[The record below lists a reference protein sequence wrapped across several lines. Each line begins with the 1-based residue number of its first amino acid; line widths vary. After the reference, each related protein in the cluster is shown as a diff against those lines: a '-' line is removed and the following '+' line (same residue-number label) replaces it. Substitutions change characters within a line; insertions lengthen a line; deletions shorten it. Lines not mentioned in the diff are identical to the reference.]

1 VKIAPS
7 ILSADFAR
15 LGEQVTEAAQGDADY
30 IHVDV
35 MDGHFV
41 PNITIGPLIVEAIRP
56 ITSLPV
62 DVHLM
67 IEAPE
72 RYVGDFAQAGADI
85 ITVQWEACPHLHR
98 VIQAIK
104 DLGLKAGVAVNPA
117 TPVASL
123 ADILADLDLVLI
135 MSVNPGFGGQT
146 FIPNTIRKLH
156 ALRQMMGEQ
165 EASCEV
171 EVDGGINAETAP
183 GVIGAGAE
191 VLVAGSAVFNRKAS
205 VAENIAALRRSCL
218 GLVQSGDRPTK
229 PG

>member
-1 VKIAPS
+1 MKIAPS

-15 LGEQVTEAAQGDADY
+15 LGEQVAEAAQGGADY

-56 ITSLPV
+56 ITSLPL

-104 DLGLKAGVAVNPA
+104 DLGVKAGVAVNPA

-156 ALRQMMGEQ
+156 ALRHMMGEQ

-183 GVIGAGAE
+183 GVVAAGAE

-205 VAENIAALRRSCL
+205 VAENIAALRKSCL